1 MKSWVAVA
9 ALCAAMT
16 GCGGDVDTELP
27 VEVIKAGPIALDL
40 SVDGELRAT
49 HSTPLQVPGEQWSQR
64 QLAWVAPD
72 GVAVRAGDVLAR
84 FTANKGKLDLAKALL
99 DLQRNQL
106 LRQGKRDELTTVD
119 ERVSADLAKVAI
131 DIGIARRYA
140 NAEGLDMLARN
151 QILDAVQ
158 DLGFLDGKEDY
169 LSWKRDQSQGRG
181 AAELAVLDSQRA
193 SFQLTAT
200 SREADVRALE
210 LKAPHD
216 GVFLLAS
223 NWMGE
228 KPILGETVYSG
239 NEFATLPD
247 LDDMKV
253 EIQVPQQLAQGL
265 KVSAPAVIAPLGR
278 PEAEISSAIA
288 FVASNAQIRG
298 RQNPVKYVRVDVTV
312 PGEAITRLGLV
323 PGQSMRARLFARRAE
338 RGLSVPNVA
347 LVSSNGRH
355 FVDVREGDG
364 FTRRE
369 VRLGERGHAR
379 SEVLDGLREG
389 DVVLLTPESRND
401 EASP

>member
-1 MKSWVAVA
+1 MKAWVTMV
-9 ALCAAMT
+9 ALCAALT
-16 GCGGDVDTELP
+16 GCANDADTDAP
-27 VEVIKAGPIALDL
+27 VEVITAGPVALDL
-40 SVDGELRAT
+40 TVDGELRAT
-49 HSTPLQVPGEQWSQR
+49 RSTPLQVPGEQWSQR

-72 GVAVRAGDVLAR
+72 GGAVRKGDVLAR

-106 LRQGKRDELTTVD
+106 LRQGKEDELTTVD
-119 ERVSADLAKVAI
+119 ERVAADLAKVDI

-140 NAEGLDMLARN
+140 GADGLDMLARN
-151 QILDAVQ
+151 KILDAVQ
-158 DLGFLDGKEDY
+158 DLGFLGGKEDY

-193 SFQLTAT
+193 SFQMTAA
-200 SREADVRALE
+200 SREADVQALE

-223 NWMGE
+223 DWTGE

-239 NEFATLPD
+239 SEFATLPN
-247 LDDMKV
+247 LGDMKV

-265 KVSAPAVIAPLGR
+265 KVKAPAVIAPLGQ
-278 PEAEISSAIA
+278 PEAEIDSEIL

-298 RQNPVKYVRVDVTV
+298 RQNPIKYVRVDVAV
-312 PGEAITRLGLV
+312 PAEAITRLGLV
-323 PGQSMRARLFARRAE
+323 PGQTMRARLFARRAE

-347 LVSSNGRH
+347 LVSSNGSH
-355 FVDVREGDG
+355 FVDVRDGDG

-379 SEVLDGLREG
+379 SEVVDGLREG
-389 DVVLLTPESRND
+389 DVVLLTPESRGD
-401 EASP
+401 EASS